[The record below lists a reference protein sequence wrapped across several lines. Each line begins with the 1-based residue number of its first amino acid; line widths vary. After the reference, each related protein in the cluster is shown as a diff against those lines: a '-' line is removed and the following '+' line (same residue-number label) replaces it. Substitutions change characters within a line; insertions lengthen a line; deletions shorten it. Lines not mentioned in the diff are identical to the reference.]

1 MKPFILISLIA
12 VELLCAPVA
21 FAEVKAH
28 PPLVFVINSAVNP
41 LLNQAFV
48 NETIETIRRNVYPRR
63 LEVKYAELLEIEEM
77 MEKKTADFYLAT
89 SSTVRRFQDI
99 GLRDMV
105 TASSPFSKDPNKSE
119 GSLIIVDADRKDLN
133 TIDDLKGK
141 KAAAGRVTAFGM
153 YLAAMGEVAK
163 AGYNPQQFFSG
174 TSFYGLDR
182 DKIIEDVLTGKA
194 DVGILRICY
203 LEDAVNRKVV
213 DPTRLKFINL
223 QPEDEHICLHSTAL
237 YPNWSI
243 GSSPNLPA
251 AYVSAVTAA
260 LIHQKPTALGI
271 HWSVASDYTELDTL
285 LRALNLGAYQRF
297 SRLWFGRMLHEYK
310 YVLLGAGAMLLLLLT
325 YTYLVSKLVERRT
338 RQLRVSLERE
348 NKTFQEAK
356 AANERLL
363 RMQRAGVVGQVSGLI
378 AHELNQPL
386 ASIKLYARA
395 LQRASEAGTLTEA
408 KMKEVLEE
416 MRADAD
422 MASAI
427 VDRVRQY
434 AKGRDS
440 GRQTLALSELAAK
453 SIREFNRQTGSESG
467 IVTRFNSRAIVYVNA
482 LEIELCIVN
491 LLRNASEALTKQ
503 NIKHPKITVSI
514 FEDAKRAELR
524 ICDNGNLSEEKLSLF
539 NEPTQSDKSSGLGLG
554 LQIVRGIVENH
565 GGKISFS
572 RNNVGGLSV
581 LITLPLHE
589 ANHGKKAAEN
599 AHTNR

>member
-48 NETIETIRRNVYPRR
+48 NDTIETIRRNVYPRR
-63 LEVKYAELLEIEEM
+63 LEVKYAELPEIEEM
-77 MEKKTADFYLAT
+77 MEKKAADFYLAT

-119 GSLIIVDADRKDLN
+119 GSLIIVNADRKDLN

-237 YPNWSI
+237 YPN
-243 GSSPNLPA
+243 
-251 AYVSAVTAA
+251 
-260 LIHQKPTALGI
+260 
-271 HWSVASDYTELDTL
+271 
-285 LRALNLGAYQRF
+285 
-297 SRLWFGRMLHEYK
+297 
-310 YVLLGAGAMLLLLLT
+310 
-325 YTYLVSKLVERRT
+325 
-338 RQLRVSLERE
+338 
-348 NKTFQEAK
+348 
-356 AANERLL
+356 
-363 RMQRAGVVGQVSGLI
+363 
-378 AHELNQPL
+378 
-386 ASIKLYARA
+386 
-395 LQRASEAGTLTEA
+395 
-408 KMKEVLEE
+408 
-416 MRADAD
+416 
-422 MASAI
+422 
-427 VDRVRQY
+427 
-434 AKGRDS
+434 
-440 GRQTLALSELAAK
+440 
-453 SIREFNRQTGSESG
+453 
-467 IVTRFNSRAIVYVNA
+467 
-482 LEIELCIVN
+482 
-491 LLRNASEALTKQ
+491 
-503 NIKHPKITVSI
+503 
-514 FEDAKRAELR
+514 
-524 ICDNGNLSEEKLSLF
+524 
-539 NEPTQSDKSSGLGLG
+539 
-554 LQIVRGIVENH
+554 
-565 GGKISFS
+565 
-572 RNNVGGLSV
+572 
-581 LITLPLHE
+581 
-589 ANHGKKAAEN
+589 
-599 AHTNR
+599 

>member
-1 MKPFILISLIA
+1 
-12 VELLCAPVA
+12 
-21 FAEVKAH
+21 
-28 PPLVFVINSAVNP
+28 
-41 LLNQAFV
+41 
-48 NETIETIRRNVYPRR
+48 
-63 LEVKYAELLEIEEM
+63 
-77 MEKKTADFYLAT
+77 
-89 SSTVRRFQDI
+89 
-99 GLRDMV
+99 
-105 TASSPFSKDPNKSE
+105 
-119 GSLIIVDADRKDLN
+119 
-133 TIDDLKGK
+133 
-141 KAAAGRVTAFGM
+141 M

-194 DVGILRICY
+194 DVGILRVCY

-271 HWSVASDYTELDTL
+271 HWSVANDYTELDTL

-467 IVTRFNSRAIVYVNA
+467 IVTRFNSRAIVDVNA

-491 LLRNASEALTKQ
+491 LLRNASEALTRQ

-539 NEPTQSDKSSGLGLG
+539 NEPAQSDKSTGLGLG